1 MPFILA
7 EDAALKSLLS
17 GMTVIDEKA
26 GGSSTPRAVQ
36 VWYGTPD
43 IELREQKFP
52 FITIDLMD
60 IRLAPE
66 RQMSGVIYDRDKAGT
81 VVANNTNVY
90 GYEYP
95 VTYDLVYQVTSYARH
110 PRHDR
115 SLIQQLMQVKFPS
128 KYGKLGIVSDS
139 GVETTYRHMFL
150 DEFLKRDTVEEGRR
164 LLRNIF
170 LVRVVSELTHYDANA
185 AKKKVAAVEFNTIT
199 THIPSGKLP
208 I

>member
-1 MPFILA
+1 MTFILS
-7 EDAALKSLLS
+7 EDAALKTLL
-17 GMTVIDEKA
+17 GGLTVVDEKA
-26 GGSSTPRAVQ
+26 GGTSTPRAVP

-43 IELREQKFP
+43 VELRNQTFP

-81 VVANNTNVY
+81 RPITSGEAY
-90 GYEYP
+90 SYEFP
-95 VTYDLVYQVTSYARH
+95 MTYDIVYQITTYARH

-115 SLIQQLMQVKFPS
+115 ALIAQLMQRRIPS
-128 KYGKLGIVSDS
+128 KYGKIGIRNDLNT
-139 GVETTYRHMFL
+139 ETTYRHIFL
-150 DEFLKRDTVEEGRR
+150 DEFLKRDSVEEGRR

-170 LVRVVSELTHYDANA
+170 IVRIVSELTHDD
-185 AKKKVAAVEFNTIT
+185 AVEATQLVQSVEINET
-199 THIPSGKLP
+199 TNDIPTDQLP

>member
-1 MPFILA
+1 MPFLLA

-26 GGSSTPRAVQ
+26 GGAPTPRAVQ

-43 IELREQKFP
+43 IELRDQKFP

-66 RQMSGVIYDRDKAGT
+66 RQMSGVIYDRDRAGT

-115 SLIQQLMQVKFPS
+115 SLIQQLMQEKFPS
-128 KYGKLGIVSDS
+128 KYGKLGIVSDT

-150 DEFLKRDTVEEGRR
+150 DEFLKRDSVEEGRR

-170 LVRVVSELTHYDANA
+170 IVRIVSELTHA
-185 AKKKVAAVEFNTIT
+185 AAVEATQLVQSVTINET
-199 THIPSGKLP
+199 TDDIPLDQLP
-208 I
+208 L

>member
-1 MPFILA
+1 MPFLLA

-43 IELREQKFP
+43 IELRDQKFP
-52 FITIDLMD
+52 FVTIDLMD

-66 RQMSGVIYDRDKAGT
+66 RQMSGVIYDRDRAGT
-81 VVANNTNVY
+81 VVANGTNVY

-95 VTYDLVYQVTSYARH
+95 LTYDLVYQITSYARH

-115 SLIQQLMQVKFPS
+115 SLIQQLMQEKFPG
-128 KYGKLGIVSDS
+128 KYAKLGVVSDT

-170 LVRVVSELTHYDANA
+170 IVRVISELTHYDANA
-185 AKKKVAAVEFNTIT
+185 AKKKAAVVEFNTIT
-199 THIPSGKLP
+199 THIPTGQLP